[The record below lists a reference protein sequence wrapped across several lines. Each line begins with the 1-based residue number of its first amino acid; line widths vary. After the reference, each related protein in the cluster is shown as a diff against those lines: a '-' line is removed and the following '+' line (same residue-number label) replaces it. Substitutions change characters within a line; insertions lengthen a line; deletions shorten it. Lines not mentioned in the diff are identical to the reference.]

1 MLRRISLIAT
11 ALVALSLS
19 ASAAIAQADPY
30 EPNDSQITAYGPLVN
45 GQDYVGTLDTINDM
59 DWFYFAVPYHE
70 QVTITVVPDGSDNC
84 TDLQLD
90 PRPDARLETVFCQD
104 VVTNALTLDRG
115 VYYLGI
121 GNYFE
126 GSASPGF
133 QYDLKVVTS
142 GRLTNRNE
150 IDALNNRDVAI
161 RQVNHYAGQVRSL
174 TGLVHNSQADVK
186 RKTTI
191 LRHAHGRNAINRARH
206 NLAVAKRTLASRQ
219 RSLKSAQGSLRLW
232 QTRLNIANQQVI
244 QYG

>member
-1 MLRRISLIAT
+1 MLRRISAIAT

-19 ASAAIAQADPY
+19 ASAATAQADPY
-30 EPNDSQITAYGPLVN
+30 EPNDSKITAYGPLVN

-70 QVTITVVPDGSDNC
+70 QVTITVVPDGSNNC

-90 PRPDARLETVFCQD
+90 PKPDAPFDAGFCQD
-104 VVTNALTLDRG
+104 VVTNAVTLDRG

-121 GNYFE
+121 GNYIE

-133 QYDLKVVTS
+133 QYDLKVTTN

-150 IDALNNRDVAI
+150 IEALNNRDADI
-161 RQVNHYAGQVRSL
+161 RRVDHYTGRVRSL
-174 TGLVHNSQADVK
+174 TELVHNSQADVK
-186 RKTTI
+186 RKTTA
-191 LRHAHGRNAINRARH
+191 LRHAHGRSAINRGRH
-206 NLAVAKRTLASRQ
+206 NLDASKRTLASRQ
-219 RSLKSAQGSLRLW
+219 RSLKSAQGNLRLW
-232 QTRLNIANQQVI
+232 QSRLNTVNQQVI